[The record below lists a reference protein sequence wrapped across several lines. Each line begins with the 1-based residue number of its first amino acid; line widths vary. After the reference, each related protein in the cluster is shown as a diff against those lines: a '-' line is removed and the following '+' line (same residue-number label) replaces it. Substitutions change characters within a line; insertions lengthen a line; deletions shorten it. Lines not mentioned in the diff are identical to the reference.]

1 MRSSRQI
8 SGAILG
14 VAMLLSGIAVAQTLN
29 IRSFKASSAERGD
42 WFFIGQLSDQQSRE
56 VNFRPTGSSFEAF
69 PIGTPGT
76 LPVYRFYGCAA
87 NPGEIGS
94 PNSHFFTIN
103 EGEKEA
109 LRALRSGGA
118 TGPGWCLE
126 GAVFSAAVPVNGTC
140 PAFAPAKVE
149 RLYNEGQRK
158 RIDSNHFYAVTPGQ
172 AYDLQATG
180 WGTLEGTAFC
190 VKSAESAMQ
199 GRLFVHT
206 GATPI
211 PGGAGTTDNTI
222 FTAFTLPDAAAK
234 AVAIT
239 TSPTLG
245 LSNCRASAA
254 SERFGN
260 VYCAT
265 QNAKRT
271 TTSTAQNLFAISTSK
286 ATLGRLYETAQERM
300 FGVAVDDASGTL
312 WATREVPPE
321 DGVPPSSTI
330 RAWREQTGGFLRDT
344 QLPVPTGAPKALG
357 TTLYFEASTRQLFAM
372 VLGSRGSLTF
382 SNRPDD
388 PNKPS
393 VLAIYDAS
401 ETGELVQRAALP
413 VFEQFTNL
421 LVTRRYLIIGNYN
434 RTVEIIDRASLQRV
448 GTFAVSGFQDSGG
461 AYALAYN
468 EFAQTLFV
476 GDGAA
481 QDFSLTPYALLSI
494 DISTPSAP
502 VVREKQILPYAVSSL
517 QFFEREQRLFVA
529 QNPDCCNRSAQP
541 SVIEFTQEA
550 SALRIAAKYNLP
562 VGRFPTAMTLAR

>member
-1 MRSSRQI
+1 MLSS
-8 SGAILG
+8 A
-14 VAMLLSGIAVAQTLN
+14 GIAQTLN

-56 VNFRPTGSSFEAF
+56 FNFRPTGSSFEAF

-87 NPGEIGS
+87 NPGEVGS

-109 LRALRSGGA
+109 LQALRSGSA
-118 TGPGWCLE
+118 RGPGWCFE
-126 GAVFSAAVPVNGTC
+126 DAVFAAAVPVNGAC
-140 PAFAPAKVE
+140 PAFAPSKIE
-149 RLYNEGQRK
+149 RLYNEGPRK
-158 RIDSNHFYAVTPGQ
+158 RIDSNHFYALTPGQ

-190 VKSAESAMQ
+190 VKSAESALQ

-206 GATPI
+206 TAVAVSGGAPGAT
-211 PGGAGTTDNTI
+211 DNAI
-222 FTAFTLPDAAAK
+222 FNAFTLPDPAAK
-234 AVAIT
+234 PAAIS

-245 LSNCRASAA
+245 LLNCRASVA

-271 TTSTAQNLFAISTSK
+271 PSNTEQNLFAINASK
-286 ATLGRLYETAQERM
+286 GTLGRLYETAQERM
-300 FGVAVDDASGTL
+300 FGVAVDDVSGTV

-321 DGVPPSSTI
+321 DGVPTNSTI
-330 RAWREQTGGFLRDT
+330 RAWREQTGMFLRDT
-344 QLPVPTGAPKALG
+344 ALPIPSGAPKALG
-357 TTLYFEASTRQLFAM
+357 TTIHFDARTRQLYAM

-393 VLAIYDAS
+393 VLAIYDAT
-401 ETGELVQRAALP
+401 ETGELIQRAALP

-434 RTVEIIDRASLQRV
+434 RTIEIIDRASLQRL
-448 GTFAVSGFQDSGG
+448 GAFAIQGFQDSGG
-461 AYALAYN
+461 AYAIAYN
-468 EFAQTLFV
+468 EFTQTLYV

-481 QDFSLTPYALLSI
+481 QDFSLTPYALLSV
-494 DISTPSAP
+494 DISAPGTP
-502 VVREKQILPYAVSSL
+502 VVRSKQNLPYAVSSL
-517 QFFEREQRLFVA
+517 QFFEREQRLLVA
-529 QNPDCCNRSAQP
+529 QNPDCCNRGAQP
-541 SVIEFTQEA
+541 SVIEFSQEA
-550 SALRIAAKYNLP
+550 GGLRNTAKYALP